1 MGLDLRI
8 PVGVMFALTGLILA
22 GFGLA
27 TYHSHQLYVQS
38 LGININLWWGFVLL
52 AFGAAMAGLG
62 LRGQIKQAAEKSQT
76 QASSPKETEE

>member
-27 TYHSHQLYVQS
+27 TYHSHQLYAQS

-52 AFGAAMAGLG
+52 AFGVAMAGLG
-62 LRGQIKQAAEKSQT
+62 LRGQMKEGGEDAQTEVRKRNEAEK
-76 QASSPKETEE
+76 